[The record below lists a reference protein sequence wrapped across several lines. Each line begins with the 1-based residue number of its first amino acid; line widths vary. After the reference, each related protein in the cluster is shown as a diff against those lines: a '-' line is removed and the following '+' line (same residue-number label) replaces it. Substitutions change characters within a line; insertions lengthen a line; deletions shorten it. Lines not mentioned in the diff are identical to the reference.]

1 MRLRPLLV
9 RSVLLALP
17 LVAASALAQA
27 QPKPE
32 MRSATFVWDDRHL
45 LRVTVGYRD
54 IVDDSVASNL
64 AGGLPTTIV
73 TQAFL
78 FPEAGGRP
86 LAAAYRSCRVT
97 YDLWDEVYRIEIS
110 QSGSADSVAA
120 SPTLEGVLRRCAE
133 ADRMPIAYRALVQGK
148 GPLYVGILVEVNP
161 VSGELLDRIRRWV
174 SRSTTTTGTPAPGDA
189 LFGSFVG
196 LFVTRIGSADREL
209 RFRTQLVQP

>member
-1 MRLRPLLV
+1 MRLRPLLSRFAAV
-9 RSVLLALP
+9 GLLLF
-17 LVAASALAQA
+17 AAPASGQAQA
-27 QPKPE
+27 QPQL
-32 MRSATFVWDDRHL
+32 RSASFVWDEKHT

-54 IVDDSVASNL
+54 IVDESVMANL

-78 FPEAGGRP
+78 FTEAGGRP
-86 LAAAYRSCRVT
+86 ISAAYRSCRVT

-110 QSGSADSVAA
+110 QSGLTDSEAA
-120 SPTLEGVLRRCAE
+120 SPTIEGVLRRCAE
-133 ADRMPIAYRALVQGK
+133 ADRMPLGTRALVLGK
-148 GPLYVGILVEVNP
+148 GPLYVAMLVEVNP
-161 VSGELLDRIRRWV
+161 VSGELLERIRRWV
-174 SRSTTTTGTPAPGDA
+174 SRSTATGTPAPGDA

>member
-1 MRLRPLLV
+1 MRLRPLLA
-9 RSVLLALP
+9 RCMLLALP
-17 LVAASALAQA
+17 LVAAPTSAQA

-32 MRSATFVWDDRHL
+32 IRSATFVWDEKHV

-54 IVDDSVASNL
+54 IVDDSVTANL

-78 FPEAGGRP
+78 FAEAGGRA

-110 QSGSADSVAA
+110 QSGTADAVAA

-133 ADRMPIAYRALVQGK
+133 ADRMPLTYRAIVQGK
-148 GPLYVGILVEVNP
+148 GPLYVAMVVEVNP
-161 VSGELLDRIRRWV
+161 VSGEVLDRIRRWV